1 LDTTL
6 QYAHEITV
14 ADPRADTRTRVMA
27 GYYFASF
34 WCILFTG
41 AIRKWMFPHVAAFY
55 LFQDLPIAM
64 AYFYA
69 LRTGLFDL
77 GPLFAGTMLL
87 SVIVTFQAMAQIILG
102 GLDPIVAIVGLH
114 HYLFYL
120 PMLLIFPLC
129 LTEKYRRDFIRWN
142 LLLSIPMCL
151 LVVAQAQSPTQ
162 AFINRTSEGDA
173 MGLPG
178 VEVARV
184 SGTFNFVAF
193 FGIWVGMAFALC
205 LGEWLLRRERR
216 VFKNRWLLTVCTFSL
231 SICCLASGS
240 RQTIFLTAASLL
252 GAFLA
257 SIVLGSGRAIM
268 AIGGIFLLLPIAAGA
283 TYLISPVEF
292 NTVNER
298 LTGERGASDSQQRIL
313 GSFYSWL
320 TEPPFSLIG
329 AGIGLGVDASHAGSS
344 NSYLYTYNLSEADT
358 TRNVME
364 LGTPVGLFYLMLRFG
379 FLLGMI
385 LLSIK
390 IVRSG
395 SAPHVLPLA
404 FILCAQALA
413 DLTRAATMTS
423 TQVMVG
429 YAFILGVQL
438 YPDQNNLQLE
448 LPIQ

>member
-1 LDTTL
+1 
-6 QYAHEITV
+6 
-14 ADPRADTRTRVMA
+14 
-27 GYYFASF
+27 
-34 WCILFTG
+34 
-41 AIRKWMFPHVAAFY
+41 MFPHVTALY
-55 LFQDLPIAM
+55 LFQDVPILM

-69 LRTGLFDL
+69 LWTGLFDL

-87 SVIVTFQAMAQIILG
+87 SVIVTFQTMAQVILIG
-102 GLDPIVAIVGLH
+102 HEPMVAVVGLH

-142 LLLSIPMCL
+142 LLLSIPTCL
-151 LVVAQAQSPTQ
+151 LVIAQAKAPTQ

-205 LGEWLLRRERR
+205 MGEWLLRREQR
-216 VFKNRWLLTVCTFSL
+216 VFKSRWLLIL
-231 SICCLASGS
+231 STLCLTICCLVSGS
-240 RQTIFLTAASLL
+240 RQTIFLTATALL
-252 GAFLA
+252 GALIAAF
-257 SIVLGSGRAIM
+257 VLRSGRALLV
-268 AIGGIFLLLPIAAGA
+268 IGGVLFLLPIAAAA
-283 TYLISPVEF
+283 TYVISPVEF

-329 AGIGLGVDASHAGSS
+329 AGVGLGVDASHAGSA
-344 NSYLYTYNLSEADT
+344 NSYTYTYDLSEADT

-364 LGTPVGLFYLMLRFG
+364 LGTPVGLFYLTIRFG
-379 FLLGMI
+379 FLLSMI

-404 FILCAQALA
+404 FILCAQGLA
-413 DLTRAATMTS
+413 EMTRAATMTS

-429 YAFILGVQL
+429 YAFILGVRL
-438 YPDQNNLQLE
+438 YPDMKSLE
-448 LPIQ
+448 S

>member
-1 LDTTL
+1 
-6 QYAHEITV
+6 
-14 ADPRADTRTRVMA
+14 
-27 GYYFASF
+27 
-34 WCILFTG
+34 
-41 AIRKWMFPHVAAFY
+41 MFPHVAALY
-55 LFQDLPIAM
+55 LFQDIPIAM

-69 LRTGLFDL
+69 LRTGLFEV

-87 SVIVTFQAMAQIILG
+87 GVILTFQALAQIILV
-102 GLDPIVAIVGLH
+102 GLDPVVAIVGLH
-114 HYLFYL
+114 HYFFYL
-120 PMLLIFPLC
+120 PMLLIFPLG

-142 LLLSIPMCL
+142 LLLSIPMCI

-205 LGEWLLRRERR
+205 MGEWLLRRERR
-216 VFKNRWLLTVCTFSL
+216 VFKGRWLLIVCTFSL

-240 RQTIFLTAASLL
+240 RQTIFLTAASLV
-252 GAFLA
+252 GAFIA
-257 SIVLGSGRAIM
+257 SIVLGSSRAM
-268 AIGGIFLLLPIAAGA
+268 LAIGGIFLLLPIAAGA
-283 TYLISPVEF
+283 TYLISPAEF
-292 NTVNER
+292 NTVSER
-298 LTGERGASDSQQRIL
+298 LTGERGSSDSQQRIL
-313 GSFYSWL
+313 GSLYLWL
-320 TEPPFSLIG
+320 TEPPFSLTG
-329 AGIGLGVDASHAGSS
+329 AGIGLGVDASHVGSA
-344 NSYLYTYNLSEADT
+344 NSYMYTYDLSEGDT

-364 LGTPVGLFYLMLRFG
+364 LGTPVGLFYLTIRFG
-379 FLLGMI
+379 FLIGMI

-395 SAPHVLPLA
+395 SAPHVLPISL
-404 FILCAQALA
+404 IMCAQALA

-429 YAFILGVQL
+429 YAFILGVRM
-438 YPDQNNLQLE
+438 YPDMKSLE
-448 LPIQ
+448 D